1 MVEVGAHVAQNFPSY
16 QELVA
21 CPIWFGETKNSLFA
35 VTFKSIASWS

>member
-1 MVEVGAHVAQNFPSY
+1 MVEVGAHVAY

-21 CPIWFGETKNSLFA
+21 CPIWFGETKTSLFA